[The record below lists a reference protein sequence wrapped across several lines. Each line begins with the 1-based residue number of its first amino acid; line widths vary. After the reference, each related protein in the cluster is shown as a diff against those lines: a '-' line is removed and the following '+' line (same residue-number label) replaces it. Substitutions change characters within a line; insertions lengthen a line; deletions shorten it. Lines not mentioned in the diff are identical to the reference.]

1 MSKRQQLREKR
12 LKQQKQQRLIILG
25 MVIVGALLVAAALIY
40 PTLKPVGNIVSITP
54 RSFNT
59 TVSRNTLGDPNA
71 PVRVDVWEDFQCP
84 ACASYTRQI
93 EPLVISNY
101 VETGKVFY
109 TFHNYAFIDSQVAT
123 KESQQAASASLCAA
137 DQERFWDYHDMLYTN
152 WNGENQGAFSDKRLV
167 AFAET
172 LGLDIQAFKTC
183 FNGGRYSD
191 SVKQELA
198 DGQSLGITGT
208 PSVFVNG
215 VEVTPGYV
223 PSFDQLSAA
232 IDAALAGQ

>member
-12 LKQQKQQRLIILG
+12 LKQQKQQRLIIIV
-25 MVIVGALLVAAALIY
+25 MVIVGALLIAAAMIY
-40 PTLKPVGNIVSITP
+40 PSFKPVGDVLSITP
-54 RSFNT
+54 RTFNT

-71 PVRVDVWEDFQCP
+71 LVRVDVWEDFQCP
-84 ACASYTRQI
+84 ACASYTKQI

-109 TFHNYAFIDSQVAT
+109 TFHNYAFIDCQVAT

-152 WNGENQGAFSDKRLV
+152 WNGENQGAFNDKRLV
-167 AFAET
+167 AFAED
-172 LGLDIQAFKTC
+172 LGLDMQAFNTC

-198 DGQSLGITGT
+198 DGQALGITGT

-215 VEVTPGYV
+215 IEVTPGYV
-223 PSFDQLSAA
+223 PSFDQLSAS